1 MNTNLHTLASLK
13 AQVAQWK
20 ATNQT
25 IVFTNGCFDIV
36 HLGHIDYLTKAAQLG
51 TKLIVG
57 INTDAS
63 VKRLNKG
70 DSRPLQD
77 QNARALIMASMRCV
91 DAVVLFDEDTP
102 LQLITAITP
111 SILVKG
117 GDYVAANIVGYSHV
131 IAHGGKVLTIPF
143 LEGYSTTAIEQKIIN
158 CATK

>member
-1 MNTNLHTLASLK
+1 MNTNLHTLASLQ
-13 AQVAQWK
+13 AQVAQWH
-20 ATNQT
+20 TTHQT
-25 IVFTNGCFDIV
+25 IVFTNGCFDIL

-70 DSRPLQD
+70 DSRPLQNE
-77 QNARALIMASMRCV
+77 NARALIMASLRCV

-111 SILVKG
+111 NILVKG
-117 GDYVAANIVGYSHV
+117 GDYVPQNIVGYSHV

-158 CATK
+158 YANR